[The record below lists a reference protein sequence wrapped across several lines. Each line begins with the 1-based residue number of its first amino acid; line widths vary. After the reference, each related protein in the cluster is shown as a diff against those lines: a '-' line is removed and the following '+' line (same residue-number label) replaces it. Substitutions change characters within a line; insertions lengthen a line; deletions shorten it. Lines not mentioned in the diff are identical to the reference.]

1 LRNIFGDYN
10 LLLQNEQMRRA
21 GVAVPA
27 ESMNMQFFRNIV
39 ENFR

>member
-1 LRNIFGDYN
+1 
-10 LLLQNEQMRRA
+10 MRRA

-27 ESMNMQFFRNIV
+27 ESVNMQFFRNIV